1 METLN
6 KRILV
11 TLFELASSDER
22 ASIQELAT
30 RLGQTRR
37 AIAEAVSELDRLG
50 LVRAET
56 VRLTFVGLTRALGLR
71 AKANRQGQSREGRGR
86 KAMAA

>member
-6 KRILV
+6 KKILV

-22 ASIQELAT
+22 ASVQELAV

-37 AIAEAVSELDRLG
+37 EVAEAVSELDRLG

-56 VRLTFVGLTRALGLR
+56 IRLTFLGLTRALGLR
-71 AKANRQGQSREGRGR
+71 ARANREPRGR
-86 KAMAA
+86 KALAA